1 MANTEEVQEV
11 PDPPDGPPEGEEG
24 EGQPPGHEQG
34 QRNAIADG
42 GYRSKEMTRVQVAE
56 WMAKANRKQAELER
70 IRKEKQ
76 KQRDAK
82 AQKKTG

>member
-34 QRNAIADG
+34 QRSAIADG
-42 GYRSKEMTRVQVAE
+42 GYRSIEMTRVQVAE

-70 IRKEKQ
+70 TRKDKQ
-76 KQRDAK
+76 KQRHAK
-82 AQKKTG
+82 TQKKTG